1 MEMPSLVVE
10 YETSMWGTGIG
21 FTHLEFRGVVRIE
34 GRSVE
39 VQRSHL
45 GDEREWRKGLKPDL

>member
-1 MEMPSLVVE
+1 MPSSVVE